1 MLEKQRW
8 CESLEKTELYKDAL
22 NPIAELDENNQVVS
36 RFVYGTKANVPD
48 YMIKNGVTYR
58 IISNHLGSPRLVVN
72 TATGDVVQRMDYDEF
87 GRVLSDDNPGFQPF
101 GFAGGLWDAD
111 TGLVRFGA
119 RDYDAEIGRWTAK
132 DPIGFNGGDTN
143 LYGYVLG
150 DPVNFFDPY
159 GLEEFW
165 FETLGLDQAANWA
178 EQHGVID
185 SLAGWGDATS
195 FGLGKLIRESEIGE
209 FWGAQ
214 GVVDV
219 CSSDYDIGLG
229 IGIATDVANIAA
241 TGIAIAG
248 LSGRVAIHGAHH
260 TFGNLGRLHHLQLN
274 LWRAGVKGSGR
285 VLRLPLPKIGWW
297 K

>member
-1 MLEKQRW
+1 MPYYDVHGLPKTHVWGFEHFDLEYIGTNDDLTTDDYWGNEDSSTAQA
-8 CESLEKTELYKDAL
+8 ES
-22 NPIAELDENNQVVS
+22 
-36 RFVYGTKANVPD
+36 
-48 YMIKNGVTYR
+48 
-58 IISNHLGSPRLVVN
+58 
-72 TATGDVVQRMDYDEF
+72 
-87 GRVLSDDNPGFQPF
+87 
-101 GFAGGLWDAD
+101 GL
-111 TGLVRFGA
+111 L
-119 RDYDAEIGRWTAK
+119 TAK